1 MHFKTGLQNE
11 VNTLTHMQI
20 PGFAL
25 GLMNQMSVGRVTGIC
40 ILIKLQV
47 LPVDSEDMRLDTLLR
62 YICLLKITLKLK
74 YVKNRWGLG

>member
-1 MHFKTGLQNE
+1 
-11 VNTLTHMQI
+11 MQI

-40 ILIKLQV
+40 ILIKFQV
-47 LPVDSEDMRLDTLLR
+47 LPVASEDTRLDTLIR

-74 YVKNRWGLG
+74 YVKNG

>member
-1 MHFKTGLQNE
+1 
-11 VNTLTHMQI
+11 MQI